1 MKRSTAMRSFLTST
15 WLGWQIESNWADPFL
30 FLVYSIVKPLAGAG
44 IIVVMYGV
52 ISKGNFGTPLF
63 AYIYIGNAFYQY
75 VAMVMTGVSWAIID
89 DREHYKTLKYIYTAP
104 VSVPWYLIGRGV
116 SRFLIA
122 TFSVIITLIFG
133 VTFLHIPIQFAA
145 INWPLLIA
153 SVFVGVIMLSMIGI
167 LLAGITLLTVRQ
179 SFFVGDVVAGFF
191 FLFCGVIF
199 PIELLPPALQT
210 IGRAL
215 PVTYWIE
222 LVRRSMV
229 GSVAEAFPT
238 FSGISDSRLFLILI
252 GLTIIYSIVS
262 YIVWRICDHRAREQG
277 LIDWTSN
284 Y

>member
-1 MKRSTAMRSFLTST
+1 MRSFLTST

-30 FLVYSIVKPLAGAG
+30 FLIYSIVKPLAGAG

-52 ISKGNFGTPLF
+52 ISQGNFDTPLF
-63 AYIYIGNAFYQY
+63 AYIYIGNAFFQY

-104 VSVPWYLIGRGV
+104 VSVPWYLLGRGV
-116 SRFLIA
+116 SRFIIA
-122 TFSVIITLIFG
+122 TFSVIITLVFG
-133 VTFLHIPIQFAA
+133 AVFLHIPIQ
-145 INWPLLIA
+145 ISTIDWNLLIV
-153 SVFVGVIMLSMIGI
+153 SMVVGVIMLSLIGV
-167 LLAGITLLTVRQ
+167 LLAGITLLTVKQ
-179 SFFVGDVVAGFF
+179 SFFIGDVVAGVF

-199 PIELLPPALQT
+199 PIELLPPVMQT
-210 IGRAL
+210 IGKLL

-222 LVRRSMV
+222 LVRRAMV

-238 FSGISDSRLFLILI
+238 FTNVSDSQLLLILT
-252 GLTIIYSIVS
+252 GLTILYGIISIVVW
-262 YIVWRICDHRAREQG
+262 IVCDHCAREQG